1 MEQTHK
7 NVKKDRASRAKWSES
22 AIKALFSFLLE
33 HKNKLEELKY
43 TRGATSNPGNIQLW
57 KDAEAFLLT
66 FNFEN
71 TYTSGNLFRRN
82 LVNIQIA
89 NKWKNLVDNYKTQ
102 LAESKKSGGPPIT
115 IQYKEEIEAILNKDR
130 PTLNPK
136 SCIDSFEFSS
146 RNEKKLNFHQENL
159 VEKKQTETP
168 YVIPKIGR
176 RHKNKCEND
185 DTDINFDDQSKKKSK
200 KHGNNLGNI
209 LQYWI
214 EQQGVKQ
221 IELDKRRKEK
231 EKKEQDQRLELLHM
245 KQQSD
250 MMLFDILN
258 NLSNS
263 LNSLHMK
270 KNQVNQVNHDDL
282 NDLEFPQFD

>member
-7 NVKKDRASRAKWSES
+7 NVKKDRASRTKWSEN

-71 TYTSGNLFRRN
+71 SYS
-82 LVNIQIA
+82 NIQIA
-89 NKWKNLVDNYKTQ
+89 NKWKNLVDNYKSQ

-115 IQYKEEIEAILNKDR
+115 IQYKEEIEAILDKDR

-136 SCIDSFEFSS
+136 SCIDSSEFSS
-146 RNEKKLNFHQENL
+146 RNEKELNFQENL
-159 VEKKQTETP
+159 SEKKQTETP
-168 YVIPKIGR
+168 CVIPKIGR
-176 RHKNKCEND
+176 KHKNKREND
-185 DTDINFDDQSKKKSK
+185 DADANFDDQSKKKSK

-209 LQYWI
+209 LQHWI
-214 EQQGVKQ
+214 EQQEVRQ
-221 IELDKRRKEK
+221 IELDKRREEK

-250 MMLFDILN
+250 MMLFGILN

-263 LNSLHMK
+263 LNSLHTNQ
-270 KNQVNQVNHDDL
+270 NQVNQVNQDDL
-282 NDLEFPQFD
+282 DDLEFPQFD

>member
-1 MEQTHK
+1 MGVSTKCVIEIK
-7 NVKKDRASRAKWSES
+7 IGIKDRASRAKWSES
-22 AIKALFSFLLE
+22 AIKALFSFLFE

-71 TYTSGNLFRRN
+71 TYS
-82 LVNIQIA
+82 NIQIA

-115 IQYKEEIEAILNKDR
+115 IQYKEEIEAILDKDR

-146 RNEKKLNFHQENL
+146 RNEKELNFHQENL

-168 YVIPKIGR
+168 CVIPKIGR
-176 RHKNKCEND
+176 RHKNKREND
-185 DTDINFDDQSKKKSK
+185 DTDTNFDNQSKKKSK

-209 LQYWI
+209 LQHWI
-214 EQQGVKQ
+214 EQQGVRQ

-250 MMLFDILN
+250 MMLFGILN

-270 KNQVNQVNHDDL
+270 KNQVNQVNQDDL

>member
-1 MEQTHK
+1 
-7 NVKKDRASRAKWSES
+7 
-22 AIKALFSFLLE
+22 
-33 HKNKLEELKY
+33 
-43 TRGATSNPGNIQLW
+43 
-57 KDAEAFLLT
+57 
-66 FNFEN
+66 
-71 TYTSGNLFRRN
+71 
-82 LVNIQIA
+82 
-89 NKWKNLVDNYKTQ
+89 TQ

-214 EQQGVKQ
+214 EQQG
-221 IELDKRRKEK
+221 
-231 EKKEQDQRLELLHM
+231 
-245 KQQSD
+245 QQSD

-263 LNSLHMK
+263 LNSLHTK

>member
-1 MEQTHK
+1 M
-7 NVKKDRASRAKWSES
+7 
-22 AIKALFSFLLE
+22 
-33 HKNKLEELKY
+33 
-43 TRGATSNPGNIQLW
+43 
-57 KDAEAFLLT
+57 
-66 FNFEN
+66 
-71 TYTSGNLFRRN
+71 
-82 LVNIQIA
+82 
-89 NKWKNLVDNYKTQ
+89 
-102 LAESKKSGGPPIT
+102 
-115 IQYKEEIEAILNKDR
+115 
-130 PTLNPK
+130 NPK

-214 EQQGVKQ
+214 EQQGVRQ

-263 LNSLHMK
+263 LNSLHTK
-270 KNQVNQVNHDDL
+270 KNQVNQVNHGIVFSFRCDL
-282 NDLEFPQFD
+282 ISNLWYIHTCICMCARMHIHVRTSINL